1 MAFMPRILIADD
13 RATMRSTLRQL
24 LTLYGKLD
32 VCGEAEDGRQA
43 VDAAV
48 ALKPDLVLLD
58 FKMPNGDGLKAAA
71 EIKQKLP
78 ETQIVMFTLFKSG
91 ELESQAKKVGVR
103 AVVSKE
109 EGVVKLLRAIEEDLG
124 LPSSV

>member
-1 MAFMPRILIADD
+1 
-13 RATMRSTLRQL
+13 MRNTLRQL
-24 LTLYGKLD
+24 LTLYRKLD

-43 VDAAV
+43 VDAAEV
-48 ALKPDLVLLD
+48 LKPDLVLLD

-71 EIKQKLP
+71 EIKEKLP

-91 ELESQAKKVGVR
+91 ELVSQARQVGVR
-103 AVVSKE
+103 AVVAKE
-109 EGVVKLLRAIEEDLG
+109 DGVVKLLQTIEEELG

>member
-1 MAFMPRILIADD
+1 MPRILIADD
-13 RATMRSTLRQL
+13 RATMRNTLRNL
-24 LTLYGKLD
+24 FTLYGKVD

-43 VDAAV
+43 VDAAL

-78 ETQIVMFTLFKSG
+78 ETQIVIFTLFKSA
-91 ELESQAKKVGVR
+91 ELVSRAKQVGVR
-103 AVVSKE
+103 AVVGKE
-109 EGVVKLLRAIEEDLG
+109 EGVIKLLRTIAEGLG
-124 LPSSV
+124 LPSPF

>member
-1 MAFMPRILIADD
+1 MPRILIADD

-24 LTLYGKLD
+24 LTFYGKLD

-58 FKMPNGDGLKAAA
+58 FKMPNGDGLRAAS
-71 EIKQKLP
+71 EIREKLP
-78 ETQIVMFTLFKSG
+78 ETPIVIFTLFKSG
-91 ELESQAKKVGVR
+91 ELESLAKQVGVR
-103 AVVSKE
+103 AVISKE
-109 EGVVKLLRAIEEDLG
+109 EGVVKLLHTIEEELG
-124 LPSSV
+124 LPSSF

>member
-1 MAFMPRILIADD
+1 
-13 RATMRSTLRQL
+13 MRGTLRKL
-24 LTLYGKLD
+24 ITEYGNWD
-32 VCGEAEDGRQA
+32 VCGEAIDGQEA
-43 VDAAV
+43 IGAAL
-48 ALKPDLVLLD
+48 ALKPDVVLLD
-58 FKMPNGDGLKAAA
+58 FKMPNCDGLTAASA
-71 EIKQKLP
+71 IRQKLP
-78 ETQIVMFTLFKSG
+78 ETHIFMFTLFKSG